1 MNNLAHDLARSV
13 AGEDILVILDA
24 ENERCNRNYDYRYA
38 QVSASSLQSIDSKAW
53 PSKAR
58 SLIFK
63 TTGAEL
69 QHVSE
74 VLSVNK
80 FLRVLDISGCSVKE
94 MPAPV
99 FQLKQL
105 RYLDASTLSIVDLP
119 PQISGFHKL
128 QTLDL
133 SDTEVTELPAF
144 IANLKRLNY
153 LNLQGCKKLQL
164 LNNLDL
170 LHELHYLN
178 LSCCPEVRS
187 FPASLENL
195 RKLRFLN
202 LSKCSKLPT
211 LPDGLLQSFSSFSS
225 IVDLNLSG
233 FEFRMLPDFF
243 GNICSLQF
251 LSLSKCSKLE
261 LLPQSFGQLA
271 YLKGLNLSFCSDL
284 KLPESFECLTS
295 LQFLNLSHC
304 PSVEYLPSAFD
315 KLSNLEYLNVA
326 QCVGLKA
333 LPKSL
338 SNRKKLQIE
347 VLGCQDCIVQSCSLS
362 SQSNACSEQVKEV
375 GSSSAISHTI
385 LKESANKDV
394 AVGITFSDI
403 DSYPQNKLKQKLTI
417 SYHMDGHKSEDPN
430 FINKVNLR
438 CISHVCFYI
447 FFVA

>member
-24 ENERCNRNYDYRYA
+24 ENVRCNRNYDYRYA
-38 QVSASSLQSIDSKAW
+38 QVSTSSLQSIDSKAW

-58 SLIFK
+58 SLVFK
-63 TTGAEL
+63 SSAEL

-80 FLRVLDISGCSVKE
+80 YLRVLDISGCSVKE
-94 MPAPV
+94 MPAPI
-99 FQLKQL
+99 FQMKQL
-105 RYLDASTLSIVDLP
+105 RYLDASTLSIADLP
-119 PQISGFHKL
+119 PQISGFPKL

-153 LNLQGCKKLQL
+153 LNLQGCKKLKQ

-178 LSCCPEVRS
+178 LSRCLEVRS
-187 FPASLENL
+187 FPASLKNL

-202 LSKCSKLPT
+202 LSQCSKLPT
-211 LPDGLLQSFSSFSS
+211 LPDELLQSFSSFSS

-233 FEFRMLPDFF
+233 FEFQMLPDFF

-271 YLKGLNLSFCSDL
+271 YLKGLDLSFCSDL
-284 KLPESFECLTS
+284 KLPESFKYLSS

-304 PSVEYLPSAFD
+304 HNVEYLPSFD
-315 KLSNLEYLNVA
+315 KLSNLEYLNLS
-326 QCVGLKA
+326 QCAGLKA

-338 SNRKKLQIE
+338 SNQKNLQIE
-347 VLGCQDCIVQSCSLS
+347 VFGCQDCIVQSCYLS
-362 SQSNACSEQVKEV
+362 PQSHTCSQEVKEV
-375 GSSSAISHTI
+375 GSSSDISDTI
-385 LKESANKDV
+385 LKESANRDV
-394 AVGITFSDI
+394 ALGISFPEIDEVG
-403 DSYPQNKLKQKLTI
+403 YPHNNLKQKLTL
-417 SYHMDGHKSEDPN
+417 SYHMDGHKSEEPN
-430 FINKVNLR
+430 FITKVNVQ
-438 CISHVCFYI
+438 CISYVSTKLS
-447 FFVA
+447 